1 MNRFVFIQI
10 LCAFVLAIHAFPQ
23 QPKSKRPIPVFKQN
37 QLGGLQLP
45 DNATLIRDNIVDT
58 FSCKERIYGY
68 YADMENDC
76 QIFHVCLPQTR
87 NVAKW
92 SFICPSETVFNQV
105 FIFTLFLSSYFFV
118 IIFFFPFL
126 FFFVFVILSLYK
138 ATFVCTRTEE
148 SIPCEESEKYY
159 SLNEEIGKEEENTEE
174 ETTRSLPVNADVE
187 PVTNKPF
194 SRTSRI
200 LSRQGSSQRY

>member
-10 LCAFVLAIHAFPQ
+10 FCAFVFAIHALPQ

-92 SFICPSETVFNQV
+92 SFICPSETVFNQ
-105 FIFTLFLSSYFFV
+105 
-118 IIFFFPFL
+118 
-126 FFFVFVILSLYK
+126 

-194 SRTSRI
+194 TRTSRI
-200 LSRQGSSQRY
+200 LNRQGSSQRH